1 MIYISILSIGLLI
14 YSLAHLLTFLCSLI
28 YYLLTYLMCSAFPIV
43 SRTWEPA
50 TSRLFFRCG
59 WWAIR
64 RYVTLDLEELSQNGE
79 KNHAK
84 HFFQIFDFD
93 QHLIPRSEQHGG
105 PWPYQQ
111 THCLPPA
118 MEPPWSTGG
127 FVEISIWANA
137 GCAGGD
143 LEVKGGK
150 KWRHWSLRSMVIQW
164 WFHGVLSELDGGYD
178 YNWLWNGVLNGDLR
192 SFWEFLDV
200 EHHQFWKGYGPWLP
214 WLP

>member
-1 MIYISILSIGLLI
+1 MEFKKHTKHI
-14 YSLAHLLTFLCSLI
+14 F
-28 YYLLTYLMCSAFPIV
+28 FPDFWFW
-43 SRTWEPA
+43 S
-50 TSRLFFRCG
+50 TSHR
-59 WWAIR
+59 
-64 RYVTLDLEELSQNGE
+64 
-79 KNHAK
+79 
-84 HFFQIFDFD
+84 
-93 QHLIPRSEQHGG
+93 IPRSEQHRTTTWGPHG

-127 FVEISIWANA
+127 SVEISSGANA

-178 YNWLWNGVLNGDLR
+178 YIKLCFKWGGDYEMVIYGDLR

-200 EHHQFWKGYGPWLP
+200 ENHPFWKSYSYGPWLP
-214 WLP
+214 